1 MRTAIVVPGNGRVAE
16 DGVYR
21 ITDGCRALVVEAER
35 LARDHDAA
43 AVVFSGWS
51 PSGGPSEAEQMRD
64 AWAGPAVELVVE
76 PTATST
82 AENAARTVPLLVER
96 GIERAFVVCA
106 PVHRKRAH
114 FFFRRLYGKRRI
126 EATVVAARVP
136 VSLRALAWEV
146 AAFSIRRAQLRMVE
160 QELRR

>member
-1 MRTAIVVPGNGRVAE
+1 MRTAIVVPGNGRVEA
-16 DGVYR
+16 DGIYR
-21 ITDGCRALVVEAER
+21 ITDACRALVVEAER
-35 LARDHDAA
+35 LAREHDVA
-43 AVVFSGWS
+43 AVVFTGWS

-64 AWAGPAVELVVE
+64 AWAGPEVELVVE
-76 PTATST
+76 PTATNT
-82 AENAARTVPLLVER
+82 AENAARTVPLLAERGVER
-96 GIERAFVVCA
+96 ALVVCT
-106 PVHRKRAH
+106 PVHRKRAR
-114 FFFRRLYGKRRI
+114 FFFRRLYGRQGI

>member
-1 MRTAIVVPGNGRVAE
+1 MRTAIVVPGNGRLAD

-21 ITDGCRALVVEAER
+21 ITDSCRALVVEAER
-35 LARDHDAA
+35 LAREHDAD

-51 PSGGPSEAEQMRD
+51 PSGGPTEAEQMRD
-64 AWAGPAVELVVE
+64 AWAGPGVELVVE

-82 AENAARTVPLLVER
+82 AENAARTVPLLLER

-106 PVHRKRAH
+106 PVHRKRAQ
-114 FFFRRLYGKRRI
+114 FFFRRLYGRRRI
-126 EATVVAARVP
+126 ETTIVAARVP

-146 AAFSIRRAQLRMVE
+146 AAFSIRRAQLRIVE
-160 QELRR
+160 QELRS